1 MSSRVW
7 FWVLSSCTTWRI
19 QSIQN
24 HLFANYYVL
33 QSTAIPYFH
42 VIQNCSPNYYL
53 IWKRND
59 VFVFHKKA
67 THCTIGFH
75 LPTNTSNS
83 MGTSLRNHTNIC
95 PPQPKAVTMTC
106 VNVIM
111 TLVLSSEDMHTF
123 LQRHSNYWGTFC
135 APLHWKWISWPPCHL
150 SFASLKAIS

>member
-1 MSSRVW
+1 MENTITPKSCCLLIIMFYHLLPFHIFMSYKIAHPI
-7 FWVLSSCTTWRI
+7 F
-19 QSIQN
+19 
-24 HLFANYYVL
+24 
-33 QSTAIPYFH
+33 
-42 VIQNCSPNYYL
+42 
-53 IWKRND
+53 IWSDKRND

-83 MGTSLRNHTNIC
+83 MGASLRNHTNIC

-111 TLVLSSEDMHTF
+111 TLVFSSEDVHTF